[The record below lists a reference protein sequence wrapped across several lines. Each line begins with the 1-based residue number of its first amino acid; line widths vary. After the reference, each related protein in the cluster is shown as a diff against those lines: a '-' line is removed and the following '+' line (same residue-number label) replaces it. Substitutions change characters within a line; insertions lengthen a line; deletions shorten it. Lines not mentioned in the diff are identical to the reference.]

1 MRILII
7 GDVPPFVV
15 GGAEMQTWRLARQ
28 WKARGHQVHIAGHRI
43 PTGTCDDI
51 ELFNL
56 PVIRRT
62 GRLVRGISFFVSLAF
77 FLVRR
82 RLQYDLIYCRFLGEA
97 ALSVAF
103 LKQLGL
109 VDLPLVAVPAS
120 AGDEGNADAA
130 LLRSLPA
137 TKILVSL
144 LNRHCDCINYI
155 TPGVDRSMEQIG
167 IRPKIKA
174 FIPNGVAIS
183 QYSAQGP
190 QEKVYRLVFV
200 GRLVCQKGIDLLF
213 LCLRE
218 LIDKGFYFH
227 LTLVGDG
234 EMREALEKL
243 ALELGISRY
252 VCFLG
257 RQSQDVVTRELKKA
271 HFFVLPSRYEG
282 LSNAALEALS
292 CGLPC
297 LLSRCGGLDA
307 FLTKDTGWVFD
318 PCDTAEMEAALLE
331 ALQVTPERWHAMSR
345 ACRELVRTR
354 FSLDSVASRNIA
366 LFESIL
372 GAKNL
377 KN

>member
-28 WKARGHQVHIAGHRI
+28 WKASGHQVHIAGHRI

-62 GRLVRGISFFVSLAF
+62 GRLVRGISFFVALAF

-82 RLQYDLIYCRFLGEA
+82 RSAYDLIYCRFLGEA

-103 LKQLGL
+103 LKQLSL
-109 VDLPLVAVPAS
+109 VNLPLVAVPAS

-144 LNRHCDCINYI
+144 LNRHCDGINYI
-155 TPGVDRSMEQIG
+155 TPGVERSMEQIG

-190 QEKVYRLVFV
+190 QEKIYRLVFV
-200 GRLVCQKGIDLLF
+200 GRLVYEKGIDLLF
-213 LCLRE
+213 LCLRK

-243 ALELGISRY
+243 ALDLGISRY

-257 RQSQDVVTRELKKA
+257 RQSQDVVIRELKKA
-271 HFFVLPSRYEG
+271 HFFILPSRYEG

-307 FLTKDTGWVFD
+307 FLTKNAGWVFN
-318 PCDTAEMEAALLE
+318 PCDTVEMEAALVE
-331 ALQVTPERWHAMSR
+331 ALQVTPERWHAMSQV
-345 ACRELVRTR
+345 CRELVHTK
-354 FSLDSVASRNIA
+354 FSLDVVASENIS
-366 LFESIL
+366 LFQEIIN
-372 GAKNL
+372 KTNL
-377 KN
+377 KK

>member
-28 WKARGHQVHIAGHRI
+28 WKASGHQVHIAGHRI

-62 GRLVRGISFFVSLAF
+62 GRLVRGISFFAALAF

-82 RLQYDLIYCRFLGEA
+82 RSAYDLIYCRFLGEA

-103 LKQLGL
+103 LKQLSL
-109 VDLPLVAVPAS
+109 VNLPLVAVPAS

-137 TKILVSL
+137 TTILVSL

-155 TPGVDRSMEQIG
+155 TPGVERSMEQIG

-174 FIPNGVAIS
+174 FVPNGVTIR

-190 QEKVYRLVFV
+190 QEKIYRLVFV
-200 GRLVCQKGIDLLF
+200 GRLVYQKGIDLLF
-213 LCLRE
+213 LCLRK

-243 ALELGISRY
+243 ALDLGISRY

-257 RQSQDVVTRELKKA
+257 RQSQDVVIRELKKA

-297 LLSRCGGLDA
+297 LLSRCGGLDT
-307 FLTKDTGWVFD
+307 FLTKDAGWVFD
-318 PCDTAEMEAALLE
+318 PCDTVEMESALAE
-331 ALQVTPERWHAMSR
+331 ALQVTPERWHAMSQ
-345 ACRELVRTR
+345 ACRELVRTK
-354 FSLDSVASRNIA
+354 FSLDVVASKNIS
-366 LFESIL
+366 LFEEIVN
-372 GAKNL
+372 K
-377 KN
+377 KI